1 MGQKV
6 DQNKLKHLGERF
18 FKYKQDMNT
27 MKQTLERHF
36 SAIINDIEEDF
47 PSVQVEDCK
56 EEEEY
61 DDFAFINTTNWTC
74 FICRSKNTNDSPF
87 CTECG
92 SPSPIKI
99 EKKWGKK

>member
-1 MGQKV
+1 MGKKV

-47 PSVQVEDCK
+47 PSV
-56 EEEEY
+56 
-61 DDFAFINTTNWTC
+61 
-74 FICRSKNTNDSPF
+74 
-87 CTECG
+87 
-92 SPSPIKI
+92 
-99 EKKWGKK
+99 